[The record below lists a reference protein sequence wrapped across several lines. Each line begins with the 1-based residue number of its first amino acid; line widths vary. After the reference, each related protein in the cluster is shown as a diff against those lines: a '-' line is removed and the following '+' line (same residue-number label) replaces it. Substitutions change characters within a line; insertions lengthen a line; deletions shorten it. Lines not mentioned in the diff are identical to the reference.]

1 MVTEHFEF
9 AGWTDNLRLANDQV
23 EVVILRAVGPRIISL
38 RPINGRNV
46 FKVVAEETGKS
57 REETWKIRGGHRL
70 WTAPEDYGDPNGLT
84 YVLDNFPVD
93 YEIKGEFHAQVT
105 HFMQKPAQIRRDISV
120 RLAANGPKIIVE
132 HALTNQGSAP
142 LSFAPWALS
151 VMAPGGFAVIPQPA
165 LGTHPKD
172 FLPDRSIS
180 LWPFTDL
187 SDDRIHFGKRFI
199 QLQQADRGPIKFGLR
214 HTEKWAG
221 YILGDHLFLK
231 TIPLVEGKEYP
242 DLGSNFET
250 FTNQEFLELES
261 LGPYDEISAGQT
273 VKHSE
278 SWAVFSGIQLPPL
291 HEEDAFATAIDP
303 YLKQLL

>member
-23 EVVILRAVGPRIISL
+23 EAVILRAVGPRIISL
-38 RPINGRNV
+38 RPLNGRNV
-46 FKVVAEETGKS
+46 FKVVAGQTGKW
-57 REETWKIRGGHRL
+57 REETWQIRGGHRL
-70 WTAPEDYGDPNGLT
+70 WTAPEDFGDPNGLT

-105 HFMQKPAQIRRDISV
+105 HVMQKPAQIRRDISV
-120 RLAANGPKIIVE
+120 QLAANGPRIVVE
-132 HALTNQGSAP
+132 HALTNQGSSP

-172 FLPDRSIS
+172 FLPNRSMS

-187 SDDRIHFGKRFI
+187 SHDRIHFGKRFI
-199 QLQQADRGPIKFGLR
+199 RLQQADRGPIKFGLR

-221 YILGDHLFLK
+221 YVLGDHLFLK

-250 FTNQEFLELES
+250 FTNEEFLELES
-261 LGPYDEISAGQT
+261 LGPYGEISAGQT
-273 VKHSE
+273 VKHTE
-278 SWAVFSGIQLPPL
+278 IWAVFSDVQLPPL
-291 HEEDAFATAIDP
+291 HDEDAFAAAIDP